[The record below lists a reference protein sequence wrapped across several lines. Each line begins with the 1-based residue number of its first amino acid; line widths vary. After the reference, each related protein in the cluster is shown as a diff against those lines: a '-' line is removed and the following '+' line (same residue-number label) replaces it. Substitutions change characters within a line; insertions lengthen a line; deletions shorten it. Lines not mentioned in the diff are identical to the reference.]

1 MTWNSPGCTATFTNE
16 SIITTCDAS
25 SNCAFGPINNMVV
38 TVLCN
43 GSSWTL
49 TDNSGGTTVTE
60 TGSCTCE
67 KVVSTTVATPVL
79 VPSALDSSLPSTILT
94 PVASS
99 SAASKSS
106 KLKKPAALIV
116 IGISLCTIIGAL

>member
-1 MTWNSPGCTATFTNE
+1 MTITASSGCNIGPSSQAMIGNSKCNFSMTWNSPGCTATFTNE

-79 VPSALDSSLPSTILT
+79 VP
-94 PVASS
+94 V
-99 SAASKSS
+99 
-106 KLKKPAALIV
+106 
-116 IGISLCTIIGAL
+116 CTRL